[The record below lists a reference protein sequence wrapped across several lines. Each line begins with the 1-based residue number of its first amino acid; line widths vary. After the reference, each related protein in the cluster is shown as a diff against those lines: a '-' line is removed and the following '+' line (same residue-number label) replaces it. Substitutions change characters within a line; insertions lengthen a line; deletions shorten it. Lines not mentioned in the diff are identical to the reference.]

1 MYTVIKTCHYKIK
14 QYTQEFKATIQL
26 GIYSLI
32 FIQKCGLKDT
42 KYKFVHHSIWVQYF
56 VF

>member
-42 KYKFVHHSIWVQYF
+42 KYKFVHHSI
-56 VF
+56 